1 MVNTIIKID
10 NFYHIQIVSASEKVA
25 NTLFLLEVKKL
36 FCKVK
41 LNYDRM
47 KMLFSCVFG
56 FLEVYILWK
65 LYKVLP

>member
-25 NTLFLLEVKKL
+25 NTLFSLEVKKL

-41 LNYDRM
+41 LNYVRI
-47 KMLFSCVFG
+47 KSQQQIIF
-56 FLEVYILWK
+56 
-65 LYKVLP
+65 LYKTIGVHHEYQ